1 MNTER
6 RVQERL
12 NKFRQAREIKLGA
25 IEDAI
30 NEVKQNLS
38 NREQMMIE
46 SIDNLQSDIDD
57 VLLESRNLAEK
68 LSTSMRGATQMFE
81 SAEEDYLFMA
91 RELDEIG
98 VDYDNAFPDLGSDWA
113 NVYNL
118 ADEIMTDLGL

>member
-1 MNTER
+1 MNTEK

-12 NKFRQAREIKLGA
+12 NNFRQAREIKLGA

-68 LSTSMRGATQMFE
+68 LSTSMREATQMFE

-113 NVYNL
+113 NVYDL

>member
-113 NVYNL
+113 NVYDL

>member
-1 MNTER
+1 MNTEK

-12 NKFRQAREIKLGA
+12 NNFRQAREIKLGA

>member
-1 MNTER
+1 MNTEK

-12 NKFRQAREIKLGA
+12 NNFRQAREIKLGA

-68 LSTSMRGATQMFE
+68 LSTSLREATQMFE
-81 SAEEDYLFMA
+81 SAREDYEDISS
-91 RELDEIG
+91 ELDSLGIDFDDAMPE
-98 VDYDNAFPDLGSDWA
+98 LGSRFA
-113 NVYNL
+113 NIYDL
-118 ADEIMTDLGL
+118 ADDIMTDLGL